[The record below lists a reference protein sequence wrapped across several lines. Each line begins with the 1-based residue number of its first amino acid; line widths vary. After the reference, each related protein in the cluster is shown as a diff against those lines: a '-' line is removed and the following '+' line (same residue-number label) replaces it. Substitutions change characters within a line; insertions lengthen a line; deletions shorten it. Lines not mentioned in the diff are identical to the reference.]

1 MQKRTIVAVSIV
13 AGVLLLGATAAIAG
27 PVIYR
32 DVIVGEADDA
42 PTVTAAPTPTDPA
55 STAAVDPADL
65 SGEWAVAD
73 GSFAGYRVDEVLN
86 GTNVTV
92 TGRTDDV
99 TGSLTVDELSLTEA
113 EFTVDVASIATDSS
127 SRDSYFRDNALRVSQ
142 LPTATF
148 VLTDTVTATA
158 QPVVGQVQT
167 ISATGDLTIAGVTR
181 SVTFDLEA
189 VLNSTDGQVAGAI
202 PITFADF
209 GVEAPNLGFVSVEP
223 QGLVE
228 FSLVIRPA

>member
-1 MQKRTIVAVSIV
+1 MQKRTIVTVSIV

-32 DVIVGEADDA
+32 DVIVGEADAA
-42 PTVTAAPTPTDPA
+42 PSVTAAPTPTDQA

-142 LPTATF
+142 FPTATF

-158 QPVVGQVQT
+158 QPVVGQVQA

-223 QGLVE
+223 QGFVE

>member
-1 MQKRTIVAVSIV
+1 MQKRTIVTVSIV
-13 AGVLLLGATAAIAG
+13 AGVLLLGATAVIAG

-32 DVIVGEADDA
+32 DVIVGEADAA

-65 SGEWAVAD
+65 SGEWAVAE

-142 LPTATF
+142 FPTATF

-158 QPVVGQVQT
+158 QPVVGQVQA

-223 QGLVE
+223 QGFVE